1 MNLMRLACLAL
12 VLGVLVLALPGWAPL
27 GWATGRDTPI
37 GRWLTQD
44 KEAVIAIEPCSSG
57 LCGRIVGVT
66 LDHPDD
72 PLPTDH
78 DGHSQCGL
86 TIIRSAV
93 PDGDQ
98 GWKARIT
105 DPRDGK
111 IYQARMRIDEQHR
124 LRVRGYVGI
133 PLIGRTEFWTPFL
146 ADIGADCRLPA
157 L

>member
-1 MNLMRLACLAL
+1 MRLACLAM
-12 VLGVLVLALPGWAPL
+12 VLGVLLLALP

-86 TIIRSAV
+86 TIIRSAG

-124 LRVRGYVGI
+124 LRVRGFVGI
-133 PLIGRTEFWTPFL
+133 PLLGRTEVWTPFL